1 MFQAAF
7 IKRASKLATPAT
19 AVSLSAIGV
28 ATLWQ
33 NQDYDKD
40 IQLNNNSASGIP
52 VSSMQGG
59 KVALCENNDKN
70 NSVIGMLGDI
80 KEKVS
85 AFYFY
90 ECIEMLCIFWHC
102 NLILGRGV
110 GEENDNYAIY
120 RRF

>member
-19 AVSLSAIGV
+19 AVATLSTIGVASLSA
-28 ATLWQ
+28 TLW
-33 NQDYDKD
+33 NQDDKD
-40 IQLNNNSASGIP
+40 IQLNNNGSGIP

-85 AFYFY
+85 VVFKY
-90 ECIEMLCIFWHC
+90 ESI
-102 NLILGRGV
+102 
-110 GEENDNYAIY
+110 
-120 RRF
+120 